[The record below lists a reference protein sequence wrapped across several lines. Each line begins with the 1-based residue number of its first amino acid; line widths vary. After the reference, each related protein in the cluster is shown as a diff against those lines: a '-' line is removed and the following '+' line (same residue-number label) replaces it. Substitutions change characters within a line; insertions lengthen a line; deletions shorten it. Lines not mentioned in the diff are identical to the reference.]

1 MTERASVNTSKM
13 GRWNGLLFFKIRE
26 HSRELSRFPLQLV
39 LRRGIVFLLI
49 FVHYQNKFK
58 EAIHLAWE
66 TSPLLATLRLV
77 SPTNDVWET
86 SAEIPYWWRIT
97 TQIWVVLL
105 IGCYF
110 ASQHYLIYLCEVNKG
125 CCFCCCSFPFISER
139 GLEALGTFCERNRE
153 NWNGSNTVRTNRADR
168 VFYPTFSC
176 KRSLRGTWRSGK
188 EHNNGDFGA
197 ISETERKSLK

>member
-13 GRWNGLLFFKIRE
+13 RRWNGLLFFKIRE
-26 HSRELSRFPLQLV
+26 HSRELGRFPLQLV
-39 LRRGIVFLLI
+39 LRRGIIFLLI

-58 EAIHLAWE
+58 AAIPLPWE
-66 TSPLLATLRLV
+66 TSPLLAPLPLV
-77 SPTNDVWET
+77 SSSNDVWET
-86 SAEIPYWWRIT
+86 SAEIRYWWRIT

-110 ASQHYLIYLCEVNKG
+110 ASQYYLIYLCEVNKG

-139 GLEALGTFCERNRE
+139 GLEAPGTFCERNRE

-176 KRSLRGTWRSGK
+176 KRSLGGTRGSGK
-188 EHNNGDFGA
+188 EHKNGDFGA

>member
-1 MTERASVNTSKM
+1 MTER
-13 GRWNGLLFFKIRE
+13 GNGLLFFKIRE

-39 LRRGIVFLLI
+39 LRRGIIFLLI

-58 EAIHLAWE
+58 AAIPLPWE
-66 TSPLLATLRLV
+66 TSPLLATLPLV
-77 SPTNDVWET
+77 SSSNDVWET
-86 SAEIPYWWRIT
+86 SAEIRYWWRIT

-110 ASQHYLIYLCEVNKG
+110 ASQYYLIYLYEVNKG
-125 CCFCCCSFPFISER
+125 YCFCCCSFPFISER

-153 NWNGSNTVRTNRADR
+153 NWNGSNTVRTNRSDR

-176 KRSLRGTWRSGK
+176 KRSLRGTWGSGK
-188 EHNNGDFGA
+188 EHKNGDFGA
-197 ISETERKSLK
+197 ISETERNL